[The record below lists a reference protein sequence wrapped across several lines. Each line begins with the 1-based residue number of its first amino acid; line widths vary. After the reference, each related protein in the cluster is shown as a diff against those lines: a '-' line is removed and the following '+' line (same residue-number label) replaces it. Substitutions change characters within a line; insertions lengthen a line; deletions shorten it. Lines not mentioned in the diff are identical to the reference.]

1 MSSTEQAVAFLAT
14 LAGLDT
20 NGTDPERIDEIT
32 ALEQLKTAIS
42 ARQAR
47 LTDAFAMSQRAILVK
62 AGSTSADARR
72 SVCAQI
78 ALARRDSP
86 HKGNRHVGLAHTLV
100 HEMPQVL
107 QVMERGEG
115 SEWRATL
122 IARETAHLSTEDH
135 ARIDAALAPHL
146 AGWSDQHTARQARG
160 WAHRLDPEGA
170 VDRARRAV
178 TDRRVTIRPAPDC
191 MTYLTAL
198 LPMKEGVGVY
208 GVLHRAAMTA
218 HCNPDDHRSKG
229 QVMADELVRRT
240 LTPGRRRTR
249 ICRHRVASGDDRS
262 GSGRLGRRTRPPHRP
277 RARSRR
283 GCP

>member
-1 MSSTEQAVAFLAT
+1 LTIVVNVGTIEHMSSTEQAVALVAMLAA
-14 LAGLDT
+14 L
-20 NGTDPERIDEIT
+20 GTDGSDPERIDEIT
-32 ALEQLKTAIS
+32 ALEQLKAAIS

-47 LTDAFAMSQRAILVK
+47 LTDAFAVAQRARLIK

-107 QVMERGEG
+107 HVLERGES

-122 IARETAHLSTEDH
+122 IARETAHLGVEH
-135 ARIDAALAPHL
+135 RARIDAAIAPQL
-146 AGWSDQHTARQARG
+146 PGWSDQHTAHQADG
-160 WAHRLDPEGA
+160 WAHRLDPNGA
-170 VDRARRAV
+170 ADRARTAV

-208 GVLHRAAMTA
+208 GVLHR
-218 HCNPDDHRSKG
+218 
-229 QVMADELVRRT
+229 
-240 LTPGRRRTR
+240 
-249 ICRHRVASGDDRS
+249 
-262 GSGRLGRRTRPPHRP
+262 P
-277 RARSRR
+277 R
-283 GCP
+283 